1 MQVELIHSEIFFFI
15 PYFYIIVSLI
25 FIFSIIRTLDFPDC
39 LLKSQR
45 FRIIEVFSFT
55 LNVAYFS
62 PIQIPRKGLPLLD
75 LKLYFEGRIAQAR
88 FQ

>member
-1 MQVELIHSEIFFFI
+1 MQVELIHSEIFFCFI

-45 FRIIEVFSFT
+45 VRIIEVLALLWMWHIF
-55 LNVAYFS
+55 
-62 PIQIPRKGLPLLD
+62 LPY
-75 LKLYFEGRIAQAR
+75 KYQ
-88 FQ
+88 